1 MPLCC
6 VISLRLTV
14 KSPHLVSIF
23 CLQSNFYL
31 ICTMNTRKVPR
42 GWNKVEVGKDNRWP
56 PVCLLIDEGAKVMMQ
71 LEQENGE
78 MAKEL
83 QEIKS
88 HLEQTE
94 ESLKVVEEQKS
105 HFCSQLHKTADS
117 LTSTMKELLGTLQKV
132 THVRI
137 V

>member
-1 MPLCC
+1 
-6 VISLRLTV
+6 
-14 KSPHLVSIF
+14 
-23 CLQSNFYL
+23 
-31 ICTMNTRKVPR
+31 MNTRKVPR